1 MHLSHHVGLLTS
13 PSSEPPTTKSEPNSS
28 IWIDA
33 WYDPLAGLGA
43 FSSCM
48 CFSNINGDG
57 DHKLVIADIKDNPI
71 NESNDIKSNHL
82 LKIYKGTSLIN
93 QQVLMEE
100 PVAVCSYFMDT
111 ISPRKPVI
119 AVAGGCSVY
128 LFKNLQPYYKFDLP
142 PFKVSS
148 EEQQIWNALRL
159 DKINAEEAIQQLHN
173 LDEQHVKLTDRS
185 LTLLQKSNDLIEAK
199 EFIKEVKCWNLVQQV
214 RRLLFSNQL

>member
-1 MHLSHHVGLLTS
+1 MHVSHEGLVHTTS
-13 PSSEPPTTKSEPNSS
+13 SSQPPKNN

-33 WYDPLAGLGA
+33 WYDPLADLSA
-43 FSSCM
+43 FSSSM

-57 DHKLVIADIKDNPI
+57 DYKFVVADIKENPYSE
-71 NESNDIKSNHL
+71 NRWKKANHL
-82 LKIYKGTSLIN
+82 LKVYKGTSLIC

-119 AVAGGCSVY
+119 AVASGCSVY

-148 EEQQIWNALRL
+148 EEQQIWNALRQN
-159 DKINAEEAIQQLHN
+159 KITVDEAIQQLNHLRDQNVN
-173 LDEQHVKLTDRS
+173 LTNRS
-185 LTLLQKSNDLIEAK
+185 IDLLNKSGKEAK
-199 EFIKEVKCWNLVQQV
+199 EFVDEVKDITLIQQV
-214 RRLLFSNQL
+214 GKLFKELMK